1 MEHRRKELKENEI
14 ASTEAF
20 KSHVKE
26 LRKLNNRFL
35 SYTKSTK
42 RKMSAG
48 ERSNSSTRVIK
59 IQSITCKI

>member
-26 LRKLNNRFL
+26 LRDKSDDFLEKL
-35 SYTKSTK
+35 KQ
-42 RKMSAG
+42 
-48 ERSNSSTRVIK
+48 NSQK
-59 IQSITCKI
+59 AK